1 MLSRV
6 EVSQKSIST
15 YMAYGIEITKYIFDR
30 REFLLKIEEKHYRI
44 IASSGNS
51 YLLEFIVN

>member
-1 MLSRV
+1 
-6 EVSQKSIST
+6 
-15 YMAYGIEITKYIFDR
+15 MAYGIEITKYIFDR